1 MYVYFI
7 FLLYL
12 KIYFSMYEMSVNKEK
27 LVQKLIELGCYK
39 KGNFKLKSGISTDFY
54 IDFRH
59 LISHPDILIQIC
71 ELIYEKF
78 AEIPGLICGL
88 PYAGIPYS
96 QTISILHKRNNILL
110 RKEKKKYGTGKMIEG
125 SYKKN
130 DDLIIIDDIITKGT
144 SLKES
149 LSHFKDFNIKK
160 IIVLVDREEG
170 GKDSIEKLGFK
181 VESVFTVH
189 DFKNVIKSK

>member
-1 MYVYFI
+1 MGI
-7 FLLYL
+7 
-12 KIYFSMYEMSVNKEK
+12 NKEK
-27 LVQKLIELGCYK
+27 LVNKLIELGCFK
-39 KGNFKLKSGISTDFY
+39 TGNFKLKSGINTDFY
-54 IDFRH
+54 LDFRH

-96 QTISILHKRNNILL
+96 QTISILYKRKCIML
-110 RKEKKKYGTGKMIEG
+110 RKEQKKYGTSKMIEG
-125 SYKKN
+125 NYNKN
-130 DDLIIIDDIITKGT
+130 DELIIIDDIITKGT
-144 SLKES
+144 SIKES

-170 GKDSIEKLGFK
+170 GKESIEKHGIK
-181 VESVFTVH
+181 VESVFTVY
-189 DFKNVIKSK
+189 DFKKCINS

>member
-1 MYVYFI
+1 
-7 FLLYL
+7 
-12 KIYFSMYEMSVNKEK
+12 MSTKKEK
-27 LVQKLIELGCYK
+27 LVQKLIELDCFK
-39 KGNFKLKSGISTDFY
+39 KGSFKLKSGIITDFY
-54 IDFRH
+54 LDFRH

-78 AEIPGLICGL
+78 AEIPGLVCGL

-110 RKEKKKYGTGKMIEG
+110 RKEKKKYGTSKMIEG

-170 GKDSIEKLGFK
+170 GKESIEKLGFK

-189 DFKNVIKSK
+189 DFKNLI